1 MKVVLD
7 LKQQLEKEMR
17 KYIKNQDTIDFV
29 LRACDYA
36 ILHHEGQFRK
46 SGEPYIIHP
55 INVAIILSSFRVGPN
70 TLAAGLMHDLIEDTE
85 VTFEDIEEEFSFEV
99 ATLVEGVTKIGMMKF
114 STQSE
119 AIIENQ
125 KKLIIGMIKDVRVI
139 IIKLSDRLHNMRT
152 LNNLPIEKQKKISN
166 ETLEIFAPVAHR
178 LGLYQIKSEL
188 EDLSLYYL
196 KPDVYEQIV
205 DSINEVSISLEKS
218 LKFIEDVIAEMLK
231 NKNVEY
237 DMSGRIKSVYSIYKK
252 LVNKNKRIEEIYDIV
267 ALRIIV
273 SEVNECYITLGLIH
287 ELYRPI
293 PQRFKDYIAMPKPNM
308 YQALHTT
315 VIGPNGQPYEI
326 QIKTQ
331 QMHEVAEQGVAS
343 HWSYKEGSN
352 ISPQSEQQSIE
363 EKYEWFR
370 NMMSF
375 DEAEYNSE
383 EYLEAIK
390 NDVFNT
396 SLYVFTPKGETIH
409 LPADSTPIDFA
420 YKVHTEVGHKMIGA
434 KVNGAMV
441 PIGTKLVT
449 GDVIEVLTNPNS
461 LGPSNDW
468 IDIAKSS
475 NAKNKI
481 RQFFRQ
487 SNREEMLQ
495 NGTDK
500 LKKIFSNKKISY
512 NNFLRSSDLKEIVKS
527 FKVSTFEEVLAGVGY
542 GTFKAED
549 VIERYVLLLKNS
561 ESNDN
566 EWILTK
572 NYKTEKGVIV
582 PGVDNLPLEISN
594 CCKPIPGDEIVGYIS
609 KTGVIKVHRESC
621 PNMLNNQNY
630 ERSISVMWSDDTS
643 GFYET
648 YLQIQCLDRTSLIA
662 DILKI
667 FGALNSNITEMSSRT
682 EISLHVLK
690 LTILVKDLEHFNKV
704 VSNVKKVRG
713 VMSVERMIK

>member
-7 LKQQLEKEMR
+7 LKQQLEVEMR
-17 KYIKNQDTIDFV
+17 KYIQNQETIDFV

-55 INVAIILSSFRVGPN
+55 INVAIILCSFKVGPN
-70 TLAAGLMHDLIEDTE
+70 TLAAGLMHDLIEDTV
-85 VTFEDIEEEFSFEV
+85 VTFEDIEERFGFEV
-99 ATLVEGVTKIGMMKF
+99 ASLVEGVTKIGMMKF

-119 AIIENQ
+119 AVIENQ
-125 KKLIIGMIKDVRVI
+125 KKLIVGMIKDVRVI
-139 IIKLSDRLHNMRT
+139 IVKLADRLHNMRT
-152 LNNLPIEKQKKISN
+152 LNNLPIEKQKKIAN

-178 LGLYQIKSEL
+178 LGLYKIKSEL
-188 EDLSLYYL
+188 EDLSLYYT
-196 KPDVYEQIV
+196 KPDIYEQIV

-218 LKFIEDVIAEMLK
+218 LSFIQKEISELL
-231 NKNVEY
+231 NLHNVHF

-273 SEVNECYITLGLIH
+273 DEVSECYITLGLIH

-293 PQRFKDYIAMPKPNM
+293 PQRFKDYVAMPKPNM

-315 VIGPNGQPYEI
+315 VIGPSGQPYEI
-326 QIKTQ
+326 QIKTHK
-331 QMHEVAEQGVAS
+331 MHDVAEQGVAS
-343 HWSYKEGSN
+343 HWSYKDGVVHSQ
-352 ISPQSEQQSIE
+352 QSEQQSIE

-375 DEAEYNSE
+375 NEEEYNSE

-396 SLYVFTPKGETIH
+396 SLYVFTPQGQTIH

-420 YKVHTEVGHKMIGA
+420 YKIHTEVGHKMIGA

-449 GDVIEVLTNPNS
+449 GDVVEILTNSNS
-461 LGPSNDW
+461 LGPSSDW

-487 SNREEMLQ
+487 SNREEMIQ
-495 NGTDK
+495 SGTDK
-500 LKKIFSNKKISY
+500 LKKAFSSSKTSY
-512 NNFLRSSDLKEIVKS
+512 NNFLRSNEIEDIVKA
-527 FKVSTFEEVLAGVGY
+527 FKVATFEEVLSGVGY
-542 GTFKAED
+542 GTYKAED
-549 VIERYVLLLKNS
+549 VLERYLLLLKS
-561 ESNDN
+561 SSSDDN

-594 CCKPIPGDEIVGYIS
+594 CCKPIPGDDILGYIS
-609 KTGVIKVHRESC
+609 KTGVIKVHREVC
-621 PNMLNNQNY
+621 PNMQNNQNF
-630 ERSISVMWSDDTS
+630 ERSINVMWSDDTV

-648 YLQIQCLDRTSLIA
+648 YLQIQCIDRTALIA

-667 FGALNSNITEMSSRT
+667 FGALNSNVTEMSSRT
-682 EISLHVLK
+682 EISLHVIK
-690 LTILVKDLEHFNKV
+690 LTILVKDKDHFNKV
-704 VSNVKKVRG
+704 VTNVKKVKG
-713 VMSVERMIK
+713 VMSVERVIK